1 MRVDDVSG
9 NICQALT
16 SGKLRRSN
24 SSDDG
29 PQGMLAE
36 GGGSGGGAQG
46 MLAESGGSGYSC
58 GGGSGSGGGGSGGG
72 RFKGRVR
79 RCSEPGFSLGGR
91 AGTDTPVPFSAQPH
105 SSHPTVTPR
114 RRLL

>member
-1 MRVDDVSG
+1 M
-9 NICQALT
+9 T

-29 PQGMLAE
+29 PQGMMAE
-36 GGGSGGGAQG
+36 SSGGAQG

-58 GGGSGSGGGGSGGG
+58 GGGSGGSGGGGGDSGGG
-72 RFKGRVR
+72 RLKRRVR

-91 AGTDTPVPFSAQPH
+91 AGTDTAAPFSAQHH
-105 SSHPTVTPR
+105 SSHPTFTPR
-114 RRLL
+114 GRLL